1 MDRRRLLAL
10 GAAAAVMPLVEPL
23 PFAHATAPRDLR
35 FRALWE
41 GSPVGEHR
49 VAFRID
55 GDRLT
60 VDTHVDITVKVLF
73 FTAFRLKHDA
83 REIWR
88 SGRLESVRSTT
99 ERDGSR
105 FNVSGDAGES
115 GFRIVD
121 ERRGPFLA
129 AAHFLTTNSL
139 WDSRIVRESRLIDVQ
154 YGGEVGLI
162 ARPLGHEQVDTPQGV
177 VRASRYQMITP
188 HYAGSV
194 FYDGDQRWVK
204 ALIELQG
211 ETVEYALAT

>member
-1 MDRRRLLAL
+1 MDRRRFLAL

-41 GSPVGEHR
+41 GSSVGEHR

-60 VDTHVDITVKVLF
+60 VGTHVDIAVKVLF
-73 FTAFRLKHDA
+73 FTVFRLKHDA

-88 SGRLESVRSTT
+88 SGRLVSVRSTT
-99 ERDGSR
+99 ERDGTR
-105 FNVSGDAGES
+105 LNVSGDAVEN
-115 GFRIVD
+115 GFRIVG
-121 ERRGPFLA
+121 ERGPFLA

-162 ARPLGHEQVDTPQGV
+162 ARPLGHERVHTPQGA
-177 VRASRYQMITP
+177 VRASRYQIITP
-188 HYAGSV
+188 HYAGSM

-204 ALIELQG
+204 ALIELKG
-211 ETVEYALAT
+211 ETIEYALAT